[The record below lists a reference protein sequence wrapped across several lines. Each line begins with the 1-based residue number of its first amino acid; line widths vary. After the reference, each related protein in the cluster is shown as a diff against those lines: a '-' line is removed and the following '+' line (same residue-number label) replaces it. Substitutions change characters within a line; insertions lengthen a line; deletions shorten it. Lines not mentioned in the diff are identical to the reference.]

1 MLPGIVDVTRITGA
15 KAVGSP
21 TSWQT
26 PNGPFNVEHIGV
38 TSPAN
43 ELLAFWW
50 SPQHDWQVVNVTAK
64 TGQQVIGGLT
74 SWQTHNGP
82 FLVEHLAGRS
92 PAGDLLVSYWS
103 PQHDWQ
109 SVNVSAKTGRKIAG
123 APVSWVTPDGVGGT
137 VEHLAARGAHNELLV
152 FFWTPAHDWQVV
164 DVTAKTGRAVVGD
177 VTAWQSTNGPMI
189 VEHVGGVSPDGTLSV
204 FWWSPAHDWQALN
217 VSSIAGGAVTGRT
230 VSWLAGG
237 VEHVA
242 AHGSN
247 NELFVYWW
255 TPATNWRRVDV
266 TAITGISIA
275 EVAAA
280 YQVTETGANV
290 ELLSAR
296 GVDNSLLRFW
306 WRPDRDWQAQNLT
319 LATGAAVSSGP
330 TAWLAPSGSTLIEH
344 AAAAT
349 PQQSLVVVWD
359 EGQSRRLTDAT
370 GQPIAPLRRKQG
382 RAKIV
387 AILWDPKRATDPAPT
402 VAAVEDVVFGAVNSA
417 RDYYLQVSGNAF
429 TFDRAGVLGWFP
441 ASRPASYW
449 WGPPDTNDTD
459 HDGWVNPHVQKWTE
473 AIRAADPQFDF
484 HAFDVN
490 PHDGH
495 LRPEDEL
502 GILIVIPQNGPFGS
516 NRGVVSREYPN
527 PMPLVVDG
535 VTIPVIAE
543 VYIGAPPNRGVVAHE
558 LGHLLSDLPDL
569 YLALPDE
576 PKWKG
581 IPFDNPFAAGDYC
594 LMDNTYNGAHLCPF
608 LRLKLGWL
616 RPRLICRS
624 GHYDLRAI
632 ESAREVWILMHPSRG
647 TREYFIVENRFSDGS
662 YDAALPDKGLG
673 VWHVIEDPTL
683 YGSFI
688 PPRPPNPP
696 ATSRQDL
703 WEQKWALI
711 AKNDWGRRGI
721 RMIRP
726 VWDTFRAAQS
736 LWDGSDPATGYDLLP
751 DAPPPH
757 ASLRWADG
765 TPSGFAIRNI
775 SPAGALMS
783 ADLTVPW

>member
-15 KAVGSP
+15 KVVGSP

-26 PNGPFNVEHIGV
+26 PNGPYNVEHVGA
-38 TSPAN
+38 TGPAN
-43 ELLAFWW
+43 ELLTFWW
-50 SPQHDWQVVNVTAK
+50 SPQHDWQVVNITAK
-64 TGQQVIGGLT
+64 TGQPVTGGVT

-82 FLVEHLAGRS
+82 YLVEHLAGRS
-92 PAGDLLVSYWS
+92 PAGDLITSWWS

-109 SVNVSAKTGRKIAG
+109 ALNVSARTGRRIAG
-123 APVSWVTPDGVGGT
+123 APASWVTPDGAGGT
-137 VEHLAARGAHNELLV
+137 VEHLAARGINGELLV
-152 FFWTPAHDWQVV
+152 FFWTPASDWQVV
-164 DVTAKTGRAVVGD
+164 DVTAKTGRGVAGD

-189 VEHVGGVSPDGTLSV
+189 VEHVAGVSADGTLSV

-217 VSSIAGGAVTGRT
+217 VSSIAGGVVNGRA
-230 VSWLAGG
+230 VSWVANS
-237 VEHVA
+237 VEHVGV
-242 AHGSN
+242 HGRN

-255 TPATNWRRVDV
+255 TPATNWRLVDV
-266 TAITGISIA
+266 SAITGQPIA
-275 EVAAA
+275 EVSAA
-280 YQVTETGANV
+280 YQLSETGANV

-296 GVDNSLLRFW
+296 GIDNALLRFW

-319 LATGAAVSSGP
+319 LAAGASVSSG
-330 TAWLAPSGSTLIEH
+330 TAAWLTPSGSALVEH

-349 PQQSLVVVWD
+349 PQQSLTVVWD
-359 EGQSRRLTDAT
+359 DGESRRLTDAT
-370 GQPIAPLRRKQG
+370 GAPLAPMSRRQG
-382 RAKIV
+382 RPKIV
-387 AILWDPKRATDPAPT
+387 AILWDPKRETDPAPA
-402 VAAVEDVVFGAVNSA
+402 VPAVEDTVFGAVNSA

-429 TFDRAGVLGWFP
+429 TFERAGLFGWFP

-449 WGPPDTNDTD
+449 WGPPDTNDSD

-473 AIRAADPQFDF
+473 AIRDADPQFNF
-484 HAFDVN
+484 GAFDVN

-502 GILIVIPQNGPFGS
+502 GVLIVIPQNGPFGS
-516 NRGVVSREYPN
+516 NRSVVSREYPN

-535 VTIPVIAE
+535 TTIPVIAE

-558 LGHLLSDLPDL
+558 LGHLLANLPDL
-569 YLALPDE
+569 YFALPND
-576 PKWKG
+576 PQWNG

-594 LMDNTYNGAHLCPF
+594 LMDNTYNGAHFCPF

-616 RPRLICRS
+616 RPRLVCRS
-624 GHYDLRAI
+624 GRYQLQAI
-632 ESAREVWILMHPSRG
+632 ESGREVLVLLHPSRG
-647 TREYFIVENRFSDGS
+647 TREYFIIENRFKDGS
-662 YDAALPDKGLG
+662 YDSALPDRGLG
-673 VWHVIEDPTL
+673 IWHVIEDPAT

-688 PPRPPNPP
+688 PPTPPNPP
-696 ATSRQDL
+696 ASSRQDL
-703 WEQKWALI
+703 WQAKWATI

-726 VWDTFRAAQS
+726 VWDTFRPAQS

-751 DAPPPH
+751 DAPPPR

-765 TPSGFAIRNI
+765 TPSGFAVRNI
-775 SPAGALMS
+775 SAAGAVMT

>member
-15 KAVGSP
+15 RVVGSP

-26 PNGPFNVEHIGV
+26 ANGPFNVEHVGA
-38 TSPAN
+38 TNAAG
-43 ELLAFWW
+43 ELLVFWW

-64 TGQQVIGGLT
+64 TGQHVVSGLT
-74 SWQTHNGP
+74 SWQTSNGP
-82 FLVEHLAGRS
+82 FVVEHVAGIS
-92 PAGDLLVSYWS
+92 PAGDLLVFWWS

-109 SVNVSAKTGRKIAG
+109 AVNVSAKTGKKIAG
-123 APVSWVTPDGVGGT
+123 APVSWVTPDGAGGK
-137 VEHLAARGAHNELLV
+137 VEHLGARGVNNDLLV
-152 FFWTPAHDWQVV
+152 FFWSPAHDWQVV
-164 DVTAKTGRAVVGD
+164 DVTAKTGRAVAGD

-217 VSSIAGGAVTGRT
+217 VSGIAGGAVKGRT
-230 VSWLAGG
+230 VSWIAGG

-247 NELFVYWW
+247 NQLFVYWW
-255 TPATNWRRVDV
+255 TPATNWRLVDV
-266 TAITGISIA
+266 TAITGVSIA
-275 EVAAA
+275 EVSAA
-280 YQVTETGANV
+280 YQVAETGATV

-296 GVDNSLLRFW
+296 GVDNALLRFW
-306 WRPDRDWQAQNLT
+306 WRPNRDWQVQNLT
-319 LATGAAVSSGP
+319 LATGGSVSSGP
-330 TAWLAPSGSTLIEH
+330 TAWVTPSGSSHVEH

-349 PQQSLVVVWD
+349 PQQSLIVVWD
-359 EGQSRRLTDAT
+359 DGESRRLTDAT
-370 GQPIAPLRRKQG
+370 GEPIAPLRRKQG
-382 RAKIV
+382 RAKVV
-387 AILWDPKRATDPAPT
+387 AILWDPKRATDPAPP
-402 VAAVEDVVFGAVNSA
+402 VAAVDATVFGAVNSA
-417 RDYYLQVSGNAF
+417 RDYYVQVSGNAF
-429 TFDRAGVLGWFP
+429 TFDRAGVFGWFP

-449 WGPPDTNDTD
+449 WGPPDTNDSD
-459 HDGWVNPHVQKWTE
+459 HDGWIHPHTQKWTE
-473 AIRAADPQFDF
+473 AIRAADPQFNYG
-484 HAFDVN
+484 AFDLN

-495 LRPEDEL
+495 LRQEDEL

-516 NRGVVSREYPN
+516 NRGVVAREYPN

-535 VTIPVIAE
+535 VTISVIAE

-569 YLALPDE
+569 YFALPDE
-576 PKWKG
+576 APWKG

-594 LMDNTYNGAHLCPF
+594 LMDNTYNGAHFNPF

-624 GHYDLRAI
+624 GRYDLHAI
-632 ESAREVWILMHPSRG
+632 ESSREAWILLHPARG
-647 TREYFIVENRFSDGS
+647 TREYFIVENRFGDGS

-673 VWHVIEDPTL
+673 VWHVIEDPAL
-683 YGSFI
+683 YGTFI

-696 ATSRQDL
+696 ASSRQDL
-703 WEQKWALI
+703 WEQKWTLV

-726 VWDTFRAAQS
+726 VWDTFRPAQS

-751 DAPPPH
+751 DAAPPK

-765 TPSGFAIRNI
+765 TPSGFAIRHI
-775 SPAGALMS
+775 SAAGPVMT